1 MKKVRPVIRN
11 WFDTKKPKE
20 PKIIR
25 DKSKDKIINNVWRL
39 SETKKENEQR
49 KKRSKMKKI
58 NDKKIR
64 DIRTPF
70 E

>member
-25 DKSKDKIINNVWRL
+25 DKAKDKIINNVWRL
-39 SETKKENEQR
+39 SETKKENE
-49 KKRSKMKKI
+49 
-58 NDKKIR
+58 
-64 DIRTPF
+64 
-70 E
+70 

>member
-20 PKIIR
+20 TKMSR
-25 DKSKDKIINNVWRL
+25 DKSKDKIINDVWRL
-39 SETKKENEQR
+39 SETKKKEER

-58 NDKKIR
+58 NHKKIR